1 MKCKQAKELLDSLQ
15 YVPYPVLRNV
25 KPDRDLADRMFRSYG
40 GYEGEVTAVTLYIYQ
55 HIQFEDENLKEIM
68 LEIAKIEIHHLVLI
82 GGLIKQLGDRPE
94 YRDDTGKFWC
104 ADRLNYVT
112 KDILKTMEY
121 DIEQEQNTI
130 DNYEFEKSYTDNK
143 SIRDLLD
150 RIILDE
156 TVHKKIFKGI
166 AEDYKRGKYKI

>member
-1 MKCKQAKELLDSLQ
+1 
-15 YVPYPVLRNV
+15 
-25 KPDRDLADRMFRSYG
+25 
-40 GYEGEVTAVTLYIYQ
+40 
-55 HIQFEDENLKEIM
+55 
-68 LEIAKIEIHHLVLI
+68 
-82 GGLIKQLGDRPE
+82 
-94 YRDDTGKFWC
+94 
-104 ADRLNYVT
+104 
-112 KDILKTMEY
+112 MEY